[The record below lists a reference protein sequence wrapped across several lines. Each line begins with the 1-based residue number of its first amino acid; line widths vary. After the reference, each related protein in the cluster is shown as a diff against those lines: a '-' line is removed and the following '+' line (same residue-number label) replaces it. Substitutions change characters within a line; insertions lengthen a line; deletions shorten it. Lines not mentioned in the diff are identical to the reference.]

1 MTIVRGIHQK
11 LENQL
16 VMKFQF
22 AHLTAIHGKPF
33 NLYSDRANL
42 VVEKNITKRLND
54 GTIRCYSA
62 YYDGSST
69 EKTMDEKELFIIK
82 TARKDE
88 VKFSIMSLEESE
100 EANPERLKLALENLI
115 LKLGLNIERKNKG
128 IFLSFLHSE
137 NCEKKYLF
145 LAISIK
151 NFKKILMST

>member
-1 MTIVRGIHQK
+1 MTDTSCREILHFLSKSI
-11 LENQL
+11 
-16 VMKFQF
+16 
-22 AHLTAIHGKPF
+22 
-33 NLYSDRANL
+33 
-42 VVEKNITKRLND
+42 VEKNITKRLND

-69 EKTMDEKELFIIK
+69 AKTMDEKELFIIK

-88 VKFSIMSLEESE
+88 VKFSIMSLKEPE

-137 NCEKKYLF
+137 NCEKKFFFWPFQSRTLKKF
-145 LAISIK
+145 SCLPNQLDPATR
-151 NFKKILMST
+151 FKCTCLV